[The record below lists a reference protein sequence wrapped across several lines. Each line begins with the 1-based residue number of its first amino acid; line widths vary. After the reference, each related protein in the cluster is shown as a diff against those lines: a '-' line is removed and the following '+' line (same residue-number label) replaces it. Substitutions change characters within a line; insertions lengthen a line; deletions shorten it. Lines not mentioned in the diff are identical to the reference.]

1 MFLANTGSLPTI
13 FTDGK
18 SSVSG
23 KVVQA
28 EKFQINKWKKILSI
42 GSRESLLKLDPKSLA
57 KISKKRPLFCQMIL
71 NSKLVKA
78 GLNGSSSA
86 TNNWSWESFLK
97 WVQKEFL
104 LTFILLRQ
112 FF

>member
-1 MFLANTGSLPTI
+1 MFLANTGYLPTI

-23 KVVQA
+23 RVVQA

-42 GSRESLLKLDPKSLA
+42 GSRVSLLKPDPKSLA
-57 KISKKRPLFCQMIL
+57 KISKKRLLLSQTIL

-78 GLNGSSSA
+78 GLNDSSSA
-86 TNNWSWESFLK
+86 TNNWSWESFLE
-97 WVQKEFL
+97 WVQKGFL